1 MTAATFDADVTP
13 GDRLG
18 LTICLAILIHTLV
31 VMGISFSPEPIP
43 ESVLTEVLEAG
54 IRSPSSGNMQ
64 AYSVIIT
71 KDEEIRAKLLKPHM
85 DQSMVIDAPVLLT
98 FCADFHRMR
107 LWLELNNAP
116 DGFDNFF
123 SFMVAAMDAILVS
136 QTVALAAESRGL
148 GLCYLGSTFANAD
161 QIGEVLEL
169 PENVIPVVGYSI
181 GYPDENPEL
190 RDRLPAQGIFH
201 EETYQDY
208 TEQDIRSIYEERE
221 IRGWERYIKSD
232 WLKSQAETKSIE
244 NLAQLYTRVKYTRQ
258 SHHEISSRVLTYLSN
273 QNFMN
278 QEEN

>member
-1 MTAATFDADVTP
+1 MPV
-13 GDRLG
+13 
-18 LTICLAILIHTLV
+18 IQQIHQHRS
-31 VMGISFSPEPIP
+31 IRKYKPEPIP

-71 KDEEIRAKLLKPHM
+71 KDEELRERLLKPHL

-107 LWLELNNAP
+107 LWLKISNAP

-123 SFMVAAMDAILVS
+123 SFMVAAIDAILVS

-161 QIGEVLEL
+161 QIGEILGL
-169 PENVIPVVGYSI
+169 PENVIPVVGYSL
-181 GYPDENPEL
+181 GYPDENPDL
-190 RDRLPAQGIFH
+190 RDRLPARGIFH
-201 EETYQDY
+201 KETYQDY
-208 TEQDIRSIYEERE
+208 SEQDIRSIYEERE
-221 IRGWERYIKSD
+221 VQGWERYMKSA
-232 WLKSQAETKSIE
+232 WLKSQSEAKSIE
-244 NLAQLYTRVKYTRQ
+244 NLAQLYTRVKYTRE
-258 SHHEISSRVLTYLSN
+258 SHQQISSRVLNYLSN

-278 QEEN
+278 N